1 MAIEERRAA
10 GVVDQRLDVLD
21 LPVHR
26 VGQGVPAPAAAAA
39 VVAVDSEVWREQ
51 LGQLRLAAGRVD
63 AQRAVDQDQGRPF
76 ADLVVPD
83 RGAVV

>member
-1 MAIEERRAA
+1 VAIEERRAA
-10 GVVDQRLDVLD
+10 GAVDQRIDVLD

-39 VVAVDSEVWREQ
+39 VVAVDGEVRREQ
-51 LGQLRLAAGRVD
+51 PGRLRLAAGRVD

-76 ADLVVPD
+76 AGLVVRD
-83 RGAVV
+83 RRAVA